1 MFQVMPTVDP
11 RPPDPGSPVQ
21 FCYDDKEKILVVG
34 YDDGTV
40 VTFKDDV
47 KILSQKYTP
56 TSSHSDN
63 WSVQFVQNGKL
74 LGSHQPPPS
83 WIYSCSEA
91 GPCPQ
96 ISPLCLSPG
105 DDNDHENNDHDDD
118 DVQGEVRHEGSD
130 WKRDAEPGGQVK

>member
-1 MFQVMPTVDP
+1 MFQVMPTVEP

-56 TSSHSDN
+56 HHILT
-63 WSVQFVQNGKL
+63 
-74 LGSHQPPPS
+74 
-83 WIYSCSEA
+83 I
-91 GPCPQ
+91 
-96 ISPLCLSPG
+96 
-105 DDNDHENNDHDDD
+105 DHFSIKSIHFSFLKDIFPKIFQSNLF
-118 DVQGEVRHEGSD
+118 
-130 WKRDAEPGGQVK
+130 WKEIQSYIFTLNSGLIKNRL

>member
-47 KILSQKYTP
+47 KILSQKYTHI
-56 TSSHSDN
+56 TLTTD
-63 WSVQFVQNGKL
+63 QFV
-74 LGSHQPPPS
+74 H
-83 WIYSCSEA
+83 IF
-91 GPCPQ
+91 
-96 ISPLCLSPG
+96 
-105 DDNDHENNDHDDD
+105 
-118 DVQGEVRHEGSD
+118 
-130 WKRDAEPGGQVK
+130 

>member
-11 RPPDPGSPVQ
+11 RPPDPRSSVQ

-56 TSSHSDN
+56 HIT
-63 WSVQFVQNGKL
+63 F
-74 LGSHQPPPS
+74 
-83 WIYSCSEA
+83 
-91 GPCPQ
+91 
-96 ISPLCLSPG
+96 
-105 DDNDHENNDHDDD
+105 
-118 DVQGEVRHEGSD
+118 
-130 WKRDAEPGGQVK
+130 

>member
-47 KILSQKYTP
+47 KILSQKYT
-56 TSSHSDN
+56 
-63 WSVQFVQNGKL
+63 L
-74 LGSHQPPPS
+74 
-83 WIYSCSEA
+83 
-91 GPCPQ
+91 
-96 ISPLCLSPG
+96 
-105 DDNDHENNDHDDD
+105 
-118 DVQGEVRHEGSD
+118 
-130 WKRDAEPGGQVK
+130 